1 MLKLHARE
9 RMKVRFFNFRPS
21 YQAPSFCLSYFWSKK
36 LKNLKKLTQLFGSWS
51 LITKS
56 TSTTSR
62 MRKLSH
68 SNCSDSL
75 ALRINKFIS
84 IPRVREI
91 FFVSDKKYSKNLS
104 AVFFAPPSYP
114 THTLF
119 QARKHFCS
127 FFSLFREFLQKSG
140 TLVET
145 IVIRNGRPASGFQL
159 ISDHKS
165 RPIVFALCFW
175 NFAHFWTVFV
185 RARRWLDTHWRAD
198 SRAETGQWATS
209 AQFWRE

>member
-1 MLKLHARE
+1 
-9 RMKVRFFNFRPS
+9 
-21 YQAPSFCLSYFWSKK
+21 
-36 LKNLKKLTQLFGSWS
+36 
-51 LITKS
+51 
-56 TSTTSR
+56 

-75 ALRINKFIS
+75 ALRINKFIL

-91 FFVSDKKYSKNLS
+91 FFVSDKKIFEKSFRRL
-104 AVFFAPPSYP
+104 FCTTILP
-114 THTLF
+114 HTYTF
-119 QARKHFCS
+119 PGSQAFLLV
-127 FFSLFREFLQKSG
+127 FSLFREFLQKSG

-185 RARRWLDTHWRAD
+185 RARRWLDTHWRAA